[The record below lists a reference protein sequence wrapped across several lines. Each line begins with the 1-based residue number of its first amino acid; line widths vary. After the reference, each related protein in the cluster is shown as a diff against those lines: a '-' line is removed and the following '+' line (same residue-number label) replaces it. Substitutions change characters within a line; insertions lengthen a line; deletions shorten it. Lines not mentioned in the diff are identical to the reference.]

1 VRGHGPGGHY
11 HGRYSEAELQRWA
24 DWIRAQKADGLEVFS
39 YFDNDVKSAAPKDAL
54 LLIDRLPDR
63 TGG

>member
-1 VRGHGPGGHY
+1 
-11 HGRYSEAELQRWA
+11 
-24 DWIRAQKADGLEVFS
+24 VFS

-54 LLIDRLPDR
+54 LLMDQLRDR